1 VQQSKELLRISDE
14 NMDMV
19 FDFMQQIMS
28 RLDSLEKKIDGN
40 QQCFEKLSK
49 KIEKRKVS
57 VEYMFFH
64 VKLYLLLV
72 ISSMAIAIHT
82 Q

>member
-1 VQQSKELLRISDE
+1 
-14 NMDMV
+14 MV

-28 RLDSLEKKIDGN
+28 RLDSLERKIDGN

-49 KIEKRKVS
+49 KIEKGKVIIS

-64 VKLYLLLV
+64 VKL
-72 ISSMAIAIHT
+72 
-82 Q
+82 